1 VQHLSGEPTWVQDD
15 VRFTGVMFNRPDGYW
30 AAVAGRPAD
39 PALTMQDAWA
49 VLLGLHADDA
59 FGLEI
64 HDGGAIQIL
73 VSRFRCGRPSPSV
86 SGRRTQRCCRLR
98 RVCLSRPI
106 AASAGLR
113 RPRSSRKLVLSRR
126 HPRTQSIPAIATHT
140 SATVESTSHAVRQ
153 MAAID
158 TTYPAGCV

>member
-1 VQHLSGEPTWVQDD
+1 VSLHPFLTAPETHPTLRRTLFDDDPDAERYEEWAARVRLDGNPDCPPFPYKVQHPSGEPTWVQDD

-30 AAVAGRPAD
+30 AAVACRPAD

-73 VSRFRCGRPSPSV
+73 APVADLAAGRLARLLCSV
-86 SGRRTQRCCRLR
+86 DSG
-98 RVCLSRPI
+98 
-106 AASAGLR
+106 
-113 RPRSSRKLVLSRR
+113 
-126 HPRTQSIPAIATHT
+126 
-140 SATVESTSHAVRQ
+140 
-153 MAAID
+153 
-158 TTYPAGCV
+158 